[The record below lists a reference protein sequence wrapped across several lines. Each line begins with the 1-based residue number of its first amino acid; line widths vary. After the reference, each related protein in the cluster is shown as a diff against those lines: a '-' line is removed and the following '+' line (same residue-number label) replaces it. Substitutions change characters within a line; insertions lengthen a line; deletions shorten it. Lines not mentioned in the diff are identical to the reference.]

1 MGFGLA
7 PRTSTGP
14 GWLGVRGAMTKER
27 VWVFPNV
34 YELQELEV
42 PLGTYIQELG
52 SVLLKVKESL
62 NEEKIE
68 QVRSALPHIVG
79 RQSAVPRGPHW
90 APAASGG
97 WMDSV
102 GLTSFSGTAQ
112 GRHC

>member
-1 MGFGLA
+1 M
-7 PRTSTGP
+7 
-14 GWLGVRGAMTKER
+14 
-27 VWVFPNV
+27 FPNV